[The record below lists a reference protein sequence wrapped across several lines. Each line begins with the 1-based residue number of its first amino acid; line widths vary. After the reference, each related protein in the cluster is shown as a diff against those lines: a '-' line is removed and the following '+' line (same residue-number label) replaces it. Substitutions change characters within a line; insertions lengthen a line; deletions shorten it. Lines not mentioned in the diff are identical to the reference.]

1 MTSITHRSKAK
12 SARRSARAVRVPS
25 MKRRSSRKSRR
36 RSQKKHRTLHG
47 GKAIA
52 TGSSGCVFEPPLTC
66 SDGQTVPRNYVSKL
80 SLSGTMDKEYT
91 LNNFIKQR
99 IQDIPNYNDYF
110 IFFDIQCKPAPLTQD
125 DRIQFEEICGNT
137 LQNLQR
143 NAQNDRITSENINKK
158 LDLLSTIHGMNGG
171 LPLEAYVMRL
181 IHEKLDFNAFHI
193 SMIRLLRNG
202 IVMLNDNNIL
212 HGDIKLDNVVI
223 QKDTRNNTIHLRLID
238 WGRAIDTK
246 DNIEI
251 FKNKDNQLFTL
262 IQQPLTYSLMCRQ
275 AYRILDSNQS
285 MKSKKDALLI
295 ILNSEVSSP
304 HWQNEQKTEAFGGF
318 TGSEPKKPNS
328 QWRADQL
335 NGILNKYYN
344 RTTMKFNWVEYSKL
358 LRANYDVY
366 GWLCLLNLCWRKYE
380 RVFNDPR
387 SYTAFYNNARNFIK
401 KYMYTLNVLLNPY
414 DINTLI
420 REFVHLTG
428 IPNDM
433 EFSIRTLPITQRNM
447 QSRMP
452 EMTLPLPITQQNMQS
467 RMPEMPVNTL
477 YFHTNENIA
486 NKKKTFNPNNKEGN
500 SDYTWADRKNRRSI
514 NCYKCRS
521 RSCPDISCLTLPL
534 CMGHVNSL
542 FDLKIKSIT
551 LNGHNIKSL
560 FATKQFKAG
569 EFIMPYIAE
578 VITQATY
585 DNRYSREE
593 GGAYYVFHD
602 ANNIIYDSS
611 SIRGVAS
618 WANRT
623 SASRDAN
630 ATLKSYR
637 NAYPNVFAIKD
648 INIDDEIS
656 IHAGDG
662 RFDVV
667 DPHARIYMFDTEC
680 EQCPQEYVGEF

>member
-246 DNIEI
+246 DNIEN

-285 MKSKKDALLI
+285 MKAKKDALLK

-318 TGSEPKKPNS
+318 IGSEPEKPNS

-344 RTTMKFNWVEYSKL
+344 TKTMKFNWVEYSKL

-387 SYTAFYNNARNFIK
+387 SYTAFFDIARNFIK

-420 REFVHLTG
+420 REFVHLTR

-433 EFSIRTLPITQRNM
+433 KFSHRTPKM
-447 QSRMP
+447 
-452 EMTLPLPITQQNMQS
+452 
-467 RMPEMPVNTL
+467 TL
-477 YFHTNENIA
+477 YFHTEENTA
-486 NKKKTFNPNNKEGN
+486 SNKETFNPNDKVGN
-500 SDYTWADRKNRRSI
+500 SDYTWDDRKNRRSL
-514 NCYKCRS
+514 NCYKCRLH
-521 RSCPDISCLTLPL
+521 SCRDISCLTLPL

-542 FDLKIKSIT
+542 LHLKIKSIT
-551 LNGHNIKSL
+551 LNGHHIKSL

-585 DNRYSREE
+585 DNRYSRDE

-623 SASRDAN
+623 SAFSNAN

-637 NAYPNVFAIKD
+637 NAYPNVIAIKD

-667 DPHARIYMFDTEC
+667 DQNARIDMFDTEC
-680 EQCPQEYVGEF
+680 EQCPQEYEIGEF